1 MINLLPNDYRKDL
14 LYARQNATLRNWII
28 VLIVA
33 LLGVLVIVGC
43 GFLFLQNEARNQSKT
58 LAASQN
64 NLKSQDI
71 EGTTKQLDE
80 ISTNT
85 KLILQVLDREILFS
99 KLLRQLGSILPANT
113 ALQQIEIADLKG
125 GIALQAGASSIESAT
140 QLQLNLQDPNNK
152 IFQKADIESI
162 NCTKQVEGSA
172 YPCTVQLRALFND
185 NNPYKYITNG
195 AVQ

>member
-1 MINLLPNDYRKDL
+1 MINLIPTEYRKDI
-14 LYARQNATLRNWII
+14 LYARQNATLRGWILVLSISLVGVIII
-28 VLIVA
+28 VA
-33 LLGVLVIVGC
+33 C
-43 GFLFLQNEARNQSKT
+43 GFLFLQNEVRNQSKT
-58 LAASQN
+58 LASSQA

-71 EGTTKQLDE
+71 EGTTKKLDE

-125 GIALQAGASSIESAT
+125 GLELQAGASSIESAT

-152 IFQKADIESI
+152 IFQKADIENI
-162 NCTKQVEGSA
+162 NCTKPKEDSQ

-185 NNPYKYITNG
+185 SNPYKYITGGNG
-195 AVQ
+195 Q

>member
-1 MINLLPNDYRKDL
+1 MINLLPSGYRKDL
-14 LYARQNATLRNWII
+14 LFARQNSVLRKWIF
-28 VLIVA
+28 VLFITFI
-33 LLGVLVIVGC
+33 GVLVIIGG
-43 GFLFLQNEARNQSKT
+43 GFLFLQNEVRNQSKT

-71 EGTTKQLDE
+71 DGTTKQLDE

-152 IFQKADIESI
+152 IFQKADIENI
-162 NCTKQVEGSA
+162 NCSKPLEGSI

-185 NNPYKYITNG
+185 NNPYKYISG
-195 AVQ
+195 SSQ